1 MGICG
6 GCNDCEYVG
15 WLSLIGGVFIT
26 ISHDNSKHLFDAIL

>member
-15 WLSLIGGVFIT
+15 WLSLIGGVFMLGQPVT
-26 ISHDNSKHLFDAIL
+26 IVNAS